1 MKHKTK
7 HSTRPPTGKRPI
19 SPRASFVSRQAQG
32 LGIGAAGLLTS
43 ALVNQVNRR
52 RAETKTPPA
61 GAFIE
66 VDGIRLHYVDL
77 GEGPSVVLL
86 HGNGVTL
93 QDFEASGVLGLA
105 AAKHRVIAFDRP
117 GFGYSNRP
125 RSTVWTPAAQADLI
139 ARALAQLGVQQAVVL
154 GHSWGAMVALA
165 MALNDPALVSGLVL
179 LSGYYYPTARP
190 DTLLA
195 SLSALPVVGDLIA
208 MTVSP
213 LLGLA
218 TGPAALKF
226 SFAPAPVSEK
236 MADFPMGL
244 ALRPSQM
251 RAAAAEG
258 AMMVP
263 AAIALARRFGELTL
277 PVIVMAGE
285 GDLVAHAA
293 KHAER
298 LAGELSGAELR
309 IVPHQGH
316 FLHYAV
322 PEEVVASISALTTG
336 PAENANKGKGS

>member
-1 MKHKTK
+1 MKHVAK
-7 HSTRPPTGKRPI
+7 HSAPAPAGKRAI
-19 SPRASFVSRQAQG
+19 SPRNSFVARHARG

-52 RAETKTPPA
+52 RAEAKTPPA

-66 VDGIRLHYVDL
+66 VDGTRLHYVDR
-77 GEGPSVVLL
+77 GAGPAVVLL
-86 HGNGVTL
+86 HGNGVML

-105 AAKHRVIAFDRP
+105 AAKNRVIAFDRP
-117 GFGYSNRP
+117 GFGYSSRP
-125 RSTVWTPAAQADLI
+125 RSTAWTPAAQADLI
-139 ARALAQLGVQQAVVL
+139 ARALAQLSVEQAVVL

-165 MALNDPALVSGLVL
+165 MALDHPALVSGLVL

-190 DTLLA
+190 DILLA
-195 SLSALPVVGDLIA
+195 SLSALPVAGDLIA

-226 SFAPAPVSEK
+226 SFAPAPVSNN

-263 AAIALARRFGELTL
+263 AAIGLARRYGELTL
-277 PVIVMAGE
+277 PVIIMAGE
-285 GDLVAHAA
+285 GDLITHAA

-298 LAGELSGAELR
+298 LAGELSRAELR
-309 IVPHQGH
+309 MVPDQGH
-316 FLHYAV
+316 FLHYDV
-322 PEEVVASISALTTG
+322 PEQVVASVSALT
-336 PAENANKGKGS
+336 ARSSKHH